1 MIDEL
6 TPKIESE
13 IESEIKKELRIKLYL
28 LFKKKILT
36 IIIFNFL

>member
-28 LFKKKILT
+28 LFKKKNLT

>member
-13 IESEIKKELRIKLYL
+13 IESEIKKELQIKLYL
-28 LFKKKILT
+28 LFKKKK
-36 IIIFNFL
+36 FNNYNF

>member
-28 LFKKKILT
+28 LFKKKN
-36 IIIFNFL
+36 FNNYNF